1 MKNQL
6 PAFTPLQFPSVESN
20 LKRPQY
26 ASLKINK
33 KQSNTWTQREII
45 LTIYCEK
52 TRDPQEVLWTMQGD
66 PGPHHPVLSAD
77 TIM

>member
-1 MKNQL
+1 MLHSKSIKNRV
-6 PAFTPLQFPSVESN
+6 TPGHNV
-20 LKRPQY
+20 K
-26 ASLKINK
+26 
-33 KQSNTWTQREII
+33 II